1 MTDHPSF
8 SRFVTRRRFL
18 GTSAA
23 AAAATILAACGGDT
37 PNPTATGAPAATK
50 GAAGATTLPTTAAT
64 TGTTGTTGTTPTGA
78 ATAMSASGGTAVS
91 APAAMAG
98 GVPGPA
104 PTTDPA
110 KVKQGGSLTWASYNE
125 PNTLDPHVS
134 SSRHDYQVEKH
145 IFDTLVVR
153 DDNGGFQPSLA
164 TKWESNADGTVWT
177 LSLRKDVKFHD
188 GTPFDA
194 AAAKFSFDR
203 MVNPDTKSE
212 VARSNLGPYDKS
224 EILDD
229 VTIRVTLKT
238 PYGPFIYGLTEDT
251 VAMVSPDAVKKYGK
265 DFGRNPVG
273 SGPFIFKEWID
284 KDHITY
290 TKNPNYNWAPSI
302 YRHNGPAYLDSVTM
316 RFIKEDQT
324 RLAALET
331 GQVDIILPTPD
342 DQVAKE
348 KKDSRYSVYTTT
360 VQGLPPCLQINV
372 TKAPTDDP
380 KVRQALQFGISQ
392 KAILDA
398 IYSGSQIPAKGLLG
412 TNSPYYWAGG
422 ETMYGYDTKKAATML
437 DDAGWKKGADGMRAK
452 SGMPMMLVYL
462 TLPGQIQGIAELVQA
477 QMQEMGIKVDI
488 VVEDN
493 PAQQKDAQKGIHNLV
508 WGNWL
513 LGDPSGLR
521 TVFGSENIGNSW
533 NFPHYSNPKLDD
545 LFTQGERAVDV
556 VKRKEI
562 YTQVQQMIL
571 QDAVV
576 FPINYNTRN
585 WTVRNTVKNFRV
597 GPDGEWIH
605 FYEQWLDK

>member
-1 MTDHPSF
+1 MTRDPKAS
-8 SRFVTRRRFL
+8 SYLSRRRFL
-18 GTSAA
+18 RLSAVSAA
-23 AAAATILAACGGDT
+23 GAILAACSGSNSAT
-37 PNPTATGAPAATK
+37 PTTAPAAT
-50 GAAGATTLPTTAAT
+50 
-64 TGTTGTTGTTPTGA
+64 TGA
-78 ATAMSASGGTAVS
+78 AALATTATLAATKPAAVTTAGGTPAAAASGS
-91 APAAMAG
+91 G

-110 KVKQGGSLTWASYNE
+110 KVKQGGSLSWASYNE

-145 IFDTLVVR
+145 IFETLVVR
-153 DDNGGFQPSLA
+153 DDKGGFVPHLA
-164 TKWESNADGTVWT
+164 TKWESNADGSIWT

-188 GTPFDA
+188 GTPFNA

-203 MVNPDTKSE
+203 IVNPDTKSE
-212 VARSNLGPYDKS
+212 AAVGFLGPYDHS
-224 EILDD
+224 DVVDD
-229 VTIRVTLKT
+229 STLKVTLKS
-238 PYGPFIYGLTEDT
+238 PYGPFIYGLTEYT

-273 SGPFIFKEWID
+273 SGPFIFKEWVD

-290 TKNPNYNWAPSI
+290 VKNPNYNWGPVI
-302 YRHNGPAYLDSVTM
+302 YQHSGPAYLDSVTM

-342 DQVAKE
+342 DQVAKI
-348 KKDSRYSVYTTT
+348 KKDNRYTVYTTT

-372 TKAPTDDP
+372 TKPPTDDP
-380 KVRQALQFGISQ
+380 KVRQALEYAFSQ
-392 KAILDA
+392 KAIIDA
-398 IYSGSQIPAKGLLG
+398 VYSGSQIPAKGLLG
-412 TNSPYYWAGG
+412 TNSPYFWPGG
-422 ETMYGYDTKKAATML
+422 DGMYPNDPKKAASLL
-437 DDAGWKKGADGMRAK
+437 DEAGWKQGSDGNRAK
-452 SGMPMMLVYL
+452 NGEQMKIVYL

-477 QMQEMGIKVDI
+477 QMRELGIKVDI
-488 VVEDN
+488 LVEDN

-545 LFTQGERAVDV
+545 LFVQGERTVDPA
-556 VKRKEI
+556 KRKEI
-562 YTQVQQMIL
+562 YTQVQQIIL